1 MSNILVIGESCSDV
15 FVYGTCDRICPEA
28 PVPVFNPSHSTDN
41 GGMAKNVAS
50 NLESMGANGN
60 LITNGDKIVKTRFV
74 DTRTNAMILRVDE
87 NDTTVR
93 IDRDVLM
100 SISDNTYKNVKYDAI
115 IISDYCKGYLTEDD
129 ISYIGKHNTNV
140 FLDTKKRLG
149 HWSLDID
156 FIKINSFE
164 YERTK
169 DTIDWSLFEDKL
181 IITLGEKGCQYKD
194 KNFPVPKIT
203 DIKDLS
209 GAGDTFIAGLV
220 VRYLESN
227 SIETAIE
234 YAQDCA
240 TVVVQ
245 KAGVATI

>member
-50 NLESMGANGN
+50 NLESMDVEGN
-60 LITNGDKIVKTRFV
+60 LITNGDKIIKTRFV
-74 DTRTNAMILRVDE
+74 DAKTNAMILRVDE
-87 NDTTVR
+87 NDTTKR

-100 SISDNTYKNVKYDAI
+100 SINDNMYKGIRYDAI
-115 IISDYCKGYLTEDD
+115 IISDYCKGFLTEDD

-149 HWSLDID
+149 NWSLDID
-156 FIKINSFE
+156 YIKINSYE

-169 DTIDWSLFEDKL
+169 DTIDWNFFEDKL
-181 IITLGEKGCQYKD
+181 IITLGEKGCQYKGT
-194 KNFPVPKIT
+194 NFPVPKIT

-220 VRYLESN
+220 VEYLKSKDMGK
-227 SIETAIE
+227 AIE